1 MPSQQEQDKARK
13 DNLSQWFKGNKEIW
27 QDLSD
32 EMRICL
38 ENSTD
43 SLRSMGCQNRDWYA
57 GKCAGIRE
65 ILRFGDKYGK
75 ETDKD

>member
-1 MPSQQEQDKARK
+1 
-13 DNLSQWFKGNKEIW
+13 
-27 QDLSD
+27 
-32 EMRICL
+32 MRICL